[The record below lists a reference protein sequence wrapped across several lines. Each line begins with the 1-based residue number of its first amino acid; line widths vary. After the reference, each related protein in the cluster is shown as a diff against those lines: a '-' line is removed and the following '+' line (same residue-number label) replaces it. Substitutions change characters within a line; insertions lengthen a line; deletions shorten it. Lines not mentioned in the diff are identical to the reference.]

1 MRIISNPPTE
11 SGAEMRITKV
21 EAILLRPRGAI
32 NTAIGD
38 GSQDGVLVR
47 VHTDGGITGLG
58 EIDSSPWVAKAII
71 DAPPSHKIC
80 SGLAALLVGENP
92 LEIGRLWQKMYM
104 GSLYFGR
111 RGAAI
116 HAISGVEI
124 ALWDIAG
131 KAAGKPIHALLGG
144 ARRDRV
150 KAYASTLMPETPDE
164 AARVVEAQQK
174 AGFQAVKLGW
184 GPLGRSANLDVAL
197 VAAARKA
204 GGEALDLM
212 IDIGKGWQSA
222 RDGIDRA
229 RRMEEYRPYWIEE
242 PFWPDDYAKYAAL
255 AAAVS
260 TPIAGGEEE
269 TTLADFERLVE
280 KGNVEIVQPDVTRAG
295 GIGECLRIADYARR
309 QGRRCVLHAW
319 STGIIKAATLHVLA
333 AMEEA
338 EYMEYCI
345 QTTDLN
351 QRLVAERFP
360 VVDGHVAIPMRPGL
374 GIELDDAALKEFAV
388 G

>member
-1 MRIISNPPTE
+1 
-11 SGAEMRITKV
+11 MRITKV
-21 EAILLRPRGAI
+21 DAILLRPKGGI
-32 NTAIGD
+32 DTSIGD

-47 VHTDGGITGLG
+47 IHTDEGITGLG
-58 EIDSSPWVAKAII
+58 EIDSSPSVAKAII

-92 LEIGRLWQKMYM
+92 LEIGRLWQKMYR

-131 KAAGKPIHALLGG
+131 KAVDKPVHALLGG
-144 ARRDRV
+144 ARRKSI
-150 KAYASTLMPETPDE
+150 KAYASTLMPDTPAE
-164 AARVVEAQQK
+164 VARVVEAQLK
-174 AGFQAVKLGW
+174 AGFKAVKLGW
-184 GPLGRSANLDVAL
+184 GPLGRSAELDVAL

-204 GGEALDLM
+204 GGDDFDLM
-212 IDIGKGWQSA
+212 LDVGKGWTSV
-222 RDGIDRA
+222 RDGIERA
-229 RRMEEYRPYWIEE
+229 RRMLDHNLYWIEE

-255 AAAVS
+255 AAAVP

-269 TTLADFERLVE
+269 TTLADFERLAE
-280 KGNVEIVQPDVTRAG
+280 RGNVEVLQPDVTRAG

-309 QGRRCVLHAW
+309 KGKRCVLHAW

-333 AMEEA
+333 AMDEA
-338 EYMEYCI
+338 EYMEYCV

-351 QRLVAERFP
+351 QKLVAERFP
-360 VVDGHVAIPMRPGL
+360 LKDGHVAIPDKPGL
-374 GIELDDAALKEFAV
+374 GIELDEAVLKQYAV
-388 G
+388 RP

>member
-1 MRIISNPPTE
+1 
-11 SGAEMRITKV
+11 MRITKV

-32 NTAIGD
+32 DTSIGD

-47 VHTDGGITGLG
+47 VHTDEGITGLG

-71 DAPPSHKIC
+71 EAPASHKLC
-80 SGLAALLVGENP
+80 NGLASLLVGENP
-92 LEIGRLWQKMYM
+92 LEIGRLWQKMYK

-144 ARRDRV
+144 ARRDRI
-150 KAYASTLMPETPDE
+150 KAYASTLMPDTPAE
-164 AARVVEAQQK
+164 AARTVEAQIR
-174 AGFQAVKLGW
+174 AGFKAVKLGW
-184 GPLGRSANLDVAL
+184 GPLGRSAELDVAL

-212 IDIGKGWQSA
+212 IDIGKGWTSA

-255 AAAVS
+255 AAAVA

-269 TTLADFERLVE
+269 ATLADFERLVE
-280 KGNVEIVQPDVTRAG
+280 TGHVEILQPDVTRAG
-295 GIGECLRIADYARR
+295 GISECLRVADYARR
-309 QGRRCVLHAW
+309 RGRRCVLHAW
-319 STGIIKAATLHVLA
+319 STGIIKAATLQVLA

-338 EYMEYCI
+338 EYMEYCV

-360 VVDGHVAIPMRPGL
+360 LVEGEVMIPTGPGL
-374 GIELDDAALKEFAV
+374 GIEIDEAALREFAV
-388 G
+388 A

>member
-1 MRIISNPPTE
+1 
-11 SGAEMRITKV
+11 MRITRV
-21 EAILLRPRGAI
+21 EAILLRPKGAI
-32 NTAIGD
+32 DTSIGD
-38 GSQDGVLVR
+38 GSQDGLVVR
-47 VHTDGGITGLG
+47 VHTDEGLVGLG
-58 EIDSSPWVAKAII
+58 EVDSLPSVAKAII
-71 DAPPSHKIC
+71 DAPPSHKIA

-92 LEIGRLWQKMYM
+92 LEIGRLWQKMYR

-111 RGAAI
+111 RGTTI

-144 ARRDRV
+144 ARRTRV
-150 KAYASTLMPETPDE
+150 KAYASTLMPNTPKE
-164 AARVVEAQQK
+164 AARVITAQRK
-174 AGFQAVKLGW
+174 AGFSAVKLGW
-184 GPLGRSANLDVAL
+184 GPLGQSAALDVAL

-204 GGEALDLM
+204 GGDDFELM
-212 IDIGKGWQSA
+212 IDIGKGWGSA
-222 RDGIDRA
+222 RQGIDRA
-229 RRMEEYRPYWIEE
+229 RRMEAFDLTWIEE

-255 AAAVS
+255 VAAVP
-260 TPIAGGEEE
+260 TPIAAGEEE
-269 TTLADFERLVE
+269 TTLADFERLI
-280 KGNVEIVQPDVTRAG
+280 GQGHVEIVQPDVTRAG
-295 GIGECLRIADYARR
+295 GIAECLRIADYARR

-338 EYMEYCI
+338 EYMEYCV

-351 QRLVAERFP
+351 QRLVTQRFP
-360 VVDGHVAIPMRPGL
+360 LVDGEVAIPDAPGL
-374 GIELDDAALKEFAV
+374 GVELDEAVLAEFAV

>member
-1 MRIISNPPTE
+1 MAPI
-11 SGAEMRITKV
+11 RITKV

-32 NTAIGD
+32 DASIGD

-47 VHTDGGITGLG
+47 VHTDAGITGLG

-71 DAPPSHKIC
+71 EAPASHKLC
-80 SGLAALLVGENP
+80 NGLASLLVGENP
-92 LEIGRLWQKMYM
+92 LEIGRLWQKMYK

-144 ARRDRV
+144 ARRDRI
-150 KAYASTLMPETPDE
+150 KAYASTLMPDTPAD
-164 AARVVEAQQK
+164 AARAIEAQMK
-174 AGFQAVKLGW
+174 AGFKAVKVGW
-184 GPLGRSANLDVAL
+184 GPLGRSAELDVAL

-212 IDIGKGWQSA
+212 IDIGKGWTSA

-255 AAAVS
+255 AAAVA

-269 TTLADFERLVE
+269 ATLADFERLVE
-280 KGNVEIVQPDVTRAG
+280 TGHVEILQPDVTRAG
-295 GIGECLRIADYARR
+295 GISECLRIADYARR
-309 QGRRCVLHAW
+309 RGKRCVLHAW

-333 AMEEA
+333 AMDEA
-338 EYMEYCI
+338 EYMEYCV

-360 VVDGHVAIPMRPGL
+360 LIDGAVMIPTGPGL
-374 GIELDDAALKEFAV
+374 GIEIDEAALREFAV
-388 G
+388 P

>member
-1 MRIISNPPTE
+1 
-11 SGAEMRITKV
+11 MRITKV
-21 EAILLRPRGAI
+21 EAILLRPKGGI
-32 NTAIGD
+32 DTSIGD

-47 VHTDGGITGLG
+47 VHTDEGITGLG
-58 EIDSSPWVAKAII
+58 EIDSSPSVAKAII

-92 LEIGRLWQKMYM
+92 LEIGRLWQKMYR

-131 KAAGKPIHALLGG
+131 KAAGKPVHALLGG
-144 ARRDRV
+144 ARRKTI
-150 KAYASTLMPETPDE
+150 KAYASTLMPDTPDE
-164 AARVVEAQQK
+164 AARVVEAQLK
-174 AGFQAVKLGW
+174 AGFKAVKLGW
-184 GPLGRSANLDVAL
+184 GPLGQSKDLDVAL

-204 GGEALDLM
+204 GGPDFDLM
-212 IDIGKGWQSA
+212 LDVGKGWTSA
-222 RDGIDRA
+222 REGIDRA
-229 RRMEEYRPYWIEE
+229 RRMEEHNLYWIEE

-255 AAAVS
+255 AAAVP

-269 TTLADFERLVE
+269 TTLADFERLAE
-280 KGNVEIVQPDVTRAG
+280 KGHVEVLQPDVTRAG
-295 GIGECLRIADYARR
+295 GISECLRVADYARR
-309 QGRRCVLHAW
+309 KGKRCVLHAW

-333 AMEEA
+333 AMDEA
-338 EYMEYCI
+338 EYMEYCV

-351 QRLVAERFP
+351 QKLVAEKFP
-360 VVDGHVAIPMRPGL
+360 LKNGEVAIPDRPGL
-374 GIELDDAALKEFAV
+374 GIELDEAVLKQYAV
-388 G
+388 QH

>member
-1 MRIISNPPTE
+1 MK
-11 SGAEMRITKV
+11 ITKV
-21 EAILLRPRGAI
+21 EAILLRPKGGI
-32 NTAIGD
+32 DTSIGD

-47 VHTDGGITGLG
+47 IHTDEGITGLG
-58 EIDSSPWVAKAII
+58 EIDSSPSVAKAII

-92 LEIGRLWQKMYM
+92 LEIGRLWEKMYK

-111 RGAAI
+111 RGATI

-144 ARRDRV
+144 ARRDRI
-150 KAYASTLMPETPDE
+150 KAYASTLMPDTPTETAKVIE
-164 AARVVEAQQK
+164 TQMR
-174 AGFQAVKLGW
+174 AGFKAVKLGW
-184 GPLGRSANLDVAL
+184 GPLGRSAESDLAL

-204 GGEALDLM
+204 GGKDLDLM
-212 IDIGKGWQSA
+212 IDIGKGWQSV

-229 RRMEEYRPYWIEE
+229 KAMEEHQLYWIEE
-242 PFWPDDYAKYAAL
+242 PFWPDDYAKYARL

-269 TTLADFERLVE
+269 TTLSDFERLAE
-280 KGNVEIVQPDVTRAG
+280 KGNVAILQPDVTRAG
-295 GIGECLRIADYARR
+295 GINECLRVADYARR
-309 QGRRCVLHAW
+309 NGRRCVLHAW

-333 AMEEA
+333 AVEEA
-338 EYMEYCI
+338 EYMEYCV

-351 QRLVAERFP
+351 QRLVAEKFP
-360 VVDGHVAIPMRPGL
+360 LVDGYVKIPTAPGL
-374 GIELDDAALKEFAV
+374 GIELDEAVLKEYAV
-388 G
+388 V

>member
-1 MRIISNPPTE
+1 
-11 SGAEMRITKV
+11 MRITKV
-21 EAILLRPRGAI
+21 EAILLRPKGPI
-32 NTAIGD
+32 DTAIGD

-47 VHTDGGITGLG
+47 VHTDEGITGLG
-58 EIDSSPWVAKAII
+58 EIDSSPSVAKAII

-92 LEIGRLWQKMYM
+92 LEIGRLWQKMYK

-144 ARRDRV
+144 ARRQRV
-150 KAYASTLMPETPDE
+150 KAYASTLMPETPAE
-164 AARVVEAQQK
+164 AARVIETQMK

-184 GPLGRSANLDVAL
+184 GPLGRSAALDNAL
-197 VAAARKA
+197 VTAARKA
-204 GGEALDLM
+204 GGNDLDLM
-212 IDIGKGWQSA
+212 IDIGKGWQSV

-229 RRMEEYRPYWIEE
+229 RRMEEHQLYWIEE

-255 AAAVS
+255 AAAVR

-280 KGNVEIVQPDVTRAG
+280 KGNVEILQPDVPRAG

-309 QGRRCVLHAW
+309 KGRRCVLHAW

-333 AMEEA
+333 AMEEV
-338 EYMEYCI
+338 EYMEYC
-345 QTTDLN
+345 
-351 QRLVAERFP
+351 V
-360 VVDGHVAIPMRPGL
+360 
-374 GIELDDAALKEFAV
+374 
-388 G
+388 

>member
-1 MRIISNPPTE
+1 
-11 SGAEMRITKV
+11 MRITKL
-21 EAILLRPRGAI
+21 EAILLRPRGTI
-32 NTAIGD
+32 DTAIAD
-38 GSQDGVLVR
+38 GSQDGLLVR
-47 VHTDGGITGLG
+47 VHTDDGIIGLG
-58 EIDSSPWVAKAII
+58 EVDSSPAIAKAII
-71 DAPPSHKIC
+71 EAPSSHKLC
-80 SGLAALLVGENP
+80 NGLAALLIGENP
-92 LEIGRLWQKMYM
+92 LEIGRLWQKMYK
-104 GSLYFGR
+104 GSLYYGR

-144 ARRDRV
+144 ARRDKV
-150 KAYASTLMPETPDE
+150 KAYASTLMPDKPGD
-164 AARVVEAQQK
+164 AARAVETQMK
-174 AGFQAVKLGW
+174 AGFKAVKLGW
-184 GPLGRSANLDVAL
+184 GPLGQSAELDVAL

-204 GGEALDLM
+204 GGEDLDLM
-212 IDIGKGWQSA
+212 IDVGKGWQSA

-229 RRMEEYRPYWIEE
+229 RRMEEYNPFWIEE

-280 KGNVEIVQPDVTRAG
+280 KGNVEILQPDVTRAG
-295 GIGECLRIADYARR
+295 GISECLRVADYARR

-319 STGIIKAATLHVLA
+319 STGIIKAATLQVLA

-338 EYMEYCI
+338 EYMEYCV

-360 VVDGHVAIPMRPGL
+360 LKDGHVSIPTGPGL
-374 GIELDDAALKEFAV
+374 GIELDEAALKEFAV
-388 G
+388 A

>member
-1 MRIISNPPTE
+1 
-11 SGAEMRITKV
+11 MRITRV
-21 EAILLRPRGAI
+21 EAILLRPRGTI
-32 NTAIGD
+32 DSAIGD

-47 VHTDGGITGLG
+47 VHTDEGITGLG
-58 EIDSSPWVAKAII
+58 EIDSSPAVAKAII
-71 DAPPSHKIC
+71 EAPASHKIC

-92 LEIGRLWQKMYM
+92 LEIGRLWQKMYK

-144 ARRDRV
+144 ARRDRI
-150 KAYASTLMPETPDE
+150 KAYASTLMPGRPDD
-164 AARVVEAQQK
+164 AARAVEAQMK
-174 AGFQAVKLGW
+174 AGFKAVKLGW
-184 GPLGRSANLDVAL
+184 GPLGQSAALDVAL

-204 GGEALDLM
+204 GGEDLDLM

-222 RDGIDRA
+222 REGIDRA
-229 RRMEEYRPYWIEE
+229 RRMEEHRPYWIEE

-255 AAAVS
+255 ADAVA

-280 KGNVEIVQPDVTRAG
+280 KGHVEIVQPDVTRAG
-295 GIGECLRIADYARR
+295 GIAECLRIADYARR
-309 QGRRCVLHAW
+309 RGRRCVLHAW

-338 EYMEYCI
+338 EYMEYCV

-351 QRLVAERFP
+351 QRLVTERFALM
-360 VVDGHVAIPMRPGL
+360 DGEVAVPGGPGL
-374 GIELDDAALKEFAV
+374 GIEIDEAALKEFAV
-388 G
+388 A

>member
-1 MRIISNPPTE
+1 
-11 SGAEMRITKV
+11 MRITGV

-32 NTAIGD
+32 DSSIGD

-47 VHTDGGITGLG
+47 VHTDEGITGLG
-58 EIDSSPWVAKAII
+58 EIDSSPAVAKAII
-71 DAPPSHKIC
+71 EAPASHKIC

-92 LEIGRLWQKMYM
+92 LEIGRLWQKMYK

-131 KAAGKPIHALLGG
+131 KAAGKPVHALLGG
-144 ARRDRV
+144 ARRARI
-150 KAYASTLMPETPDE
+150 KAYASTLMPDTPAE
-164 AARVVEAQQK
+164 AARTVEAQMK
-174 AGFQAVKLGW
+174 AGFKAVKLGW
-184 GPLGRSANLDVAL
+184 GPLGQSAALDVAL

-204 GGEALDLM
+204 GGENLDLM

-222 RDGIDRA
+222 REGIDRA
-229 RRMEEYRPYWIEE
+229 RRMEEHRPYWIEE

-255 AAAVS
+255 ADAVA

-269 TTLADFERLVE
+269 TTLDDFERLVE
-280 KGNVEIVQPDVTRAG
+280 KGHVEIVQPDVTRAG

-309 QGRRCVLHAW
+309 HGRRCVLHAW

-338 EYMEYCI
+338 EYMEYCV

-351 QRLVAERFP
+351 QRLVAGRFP
-360 VVDGHVAIPMRPGL
+360 LVDGEVAIPCGPGL
-374 GIELDDAALKEFAV
+374 GIELDEAAVKEFAV
-388 G
+388 A

>member
-1 MRIISNPPTE
+1 
-11 SGAEMRITKV
+11 MRITKL
-21 EAILLRPRGAI
+21 EAILLRPRGTIDIAI
-32 NTAIGD
+32 AD
-38 GSQDGVLVR
+38 GSQDGLLVR
-47 VHTDGGITGLG
+47 VHTDDGIIGLG
-58 EIDSSPWVAKAII
+58 EVDSSPAIAKAII
-71 DAPPSHKIC
+71 EAPSSHKLC
-80 SGLAALLVGENP
+80 NGLAALLIGENP
-92 LEIGRLWQKMYM
+92 LEIGRLWQKMYK
-104 GSLYFGR
+104 GSLYYGR

-144 ARRDRV
+144 ARRDKV
-150 KAYASTLMPETPDE
+150 KAYASTLMPDKPKD
-164 AARVVEAQQK
+164 AARAVETQMK
-174 AGFQAVKLGW
+174 AGFKAVKLGW
-184 GPLGRSANLDVAL
+184 GPLGQSAELDVAL

-204 GGEALDLM
+204 GGDDLDLM
-212 IDIGKGWQSA
+212 IDVGKGWQSA

-229 RRMEEYRPYWIEE
+229 RRMEEYNPFWIEE

-280 KGNVEIVQPDVTRAG
+280 KGNVEILQPDVTRAG
-295 GIGECLRIADYARR
+295 GISECLRVADYARR
-309 QGRRCVLHAW
+309 QGKRCVLHAW
-319 STGIIKAATLHVLA
+319 STGIIKAATLQVLA

-338 EYMEYCI
+338 EYMEYCV

-360 VVDGHVAIPMRPGL
+360 LKDGFVAIPNGPGL
-374 GIELDDAALKEFAV
+374 GIELDEKALKEFAV
-388 G
+388 R

>member
-1 MRIISNPPTE
+1 
-11 SGAEMRITKV
+11 MRITKV
-21 EAILLRPRGAI
+21 EAILLRPKGPI
-32 NTAIGD
+32 NTSIGD
-38 GSQDGVLVR
+38 GSQDGVLIR
-47 VHTDGGITGLG
+47 IHTDEGITGLG
-58 EIDSSPWVAKAII
+58 EIDSSPSIAKAII

-92 LEIGRLWQKMYM
+92 LEIGRLWQKMYK

-131 KAAGKPIHALLGG
+131 KAAGKPVHALLGG

-150 KAYASTLMPETPDE
+150 KAYASTLMPDTPAE
-164 AARVVEAQQK
+164 AARVVESQLK

-184 GPLGRSANLDVAL
+184 GPLGRSAALDVAL

-204 GGEALDLM
+204 GGEDFDLM
-212 IDIGKGWQSA
+212 IDVGKGWQSA
-222 RDGIDRA
+222 REGIDRA
-229 RRMEEYRPYWIEE
+229 KRMEEFRPYWIEE

-280 KGNVEIVQPDVTRAG
+280 KGNVEILQPDVTRAG

-360 VVDGHVAIPMRPGL
+360 VVDGMVAIPDRPGL
-374 GIELDDAALKEFAV
+374 GIELDMATFKEFAV
-388 G
+388 L